1 MVLTPDDGDAAITS
15 WPCSRRFFTTFFPI
29 SPLPPMTTI
38 FMLFSCPH
46 AGCLKELLSLLGWN
60 QSRNT
65 LFFHQEHDELRRF
78 AIARVAA
85 HDMNVIRA
93 FIECFTG
100 FERDGLGASQ
110 LHYDRTLKHENKG
123 MRILAMDFVR

>member
-46 AGCLKELLSLLGWN
+46 AGLKRVTSVTWLESKPEHLVFSSGPRRTSPVCYR
-60 QSRNT
+60 SRCGPRYERHSG
-65 LFFHQEHDELRRF
+65 LHRMFHRL
-78 AIARVAA
+78 
-85 HDMNVIRA
+85 
-93 FIECFTG
+93 
-100 FERDGLGASQ
+100 
-110 LHYDRTLKHENKG
+110 
-123 MRILAMDFVR
+123 